1 MPTAE
6 ESKAALVALA
16 GVKTAITEDIKAL
29 RATSHEG
36 GEGWRE
42 AKRWEL
48 ILALFEAISVLL
60 EREVKSGT

>member
-36 GEGWRE
+36 GEGWKE
-42 AKRWEL
+42 AERWEL
-48 ILALFEAISVLL
+48 ILKIFEVLSSLL